1 MAHFAAEADGSYI
14 QKMRKKFLV
23 SSGQKEIDG
32 SYLCSVPERTDSSHA
47 LKKKKKKIISS
58 VSTLKLHHCNAS

>member
-1 MAHFAAEADGSYI
+1 MAHFAAEADSSYI

-47 LKKKKKKIISS
+47 LKKKKKK
-58 VSTLKLHHCNAS
+58 KNF